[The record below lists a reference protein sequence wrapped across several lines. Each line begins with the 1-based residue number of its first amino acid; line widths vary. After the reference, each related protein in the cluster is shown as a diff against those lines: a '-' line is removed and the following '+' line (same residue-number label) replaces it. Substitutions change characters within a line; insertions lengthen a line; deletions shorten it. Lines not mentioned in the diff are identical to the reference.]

1 MSGPVAGPRYVFQ
14 YVSIHFSV
22 KLYIRPRAAYATF
35 THSGQTTPRF
45 GLYEINL
52 VLILSHRTLLKIKA
66 DMHVLNEGSHDD
78 VNLWIPTATII
89 IVS

>member
-35 THSGQTTPRF
+35 THSGQTPPRF
-45 GLYEINL
+45 GLYVINL
-52 VLILSHRTLLKIKA
+52 VLILSHQTLFKA

-89 IVS
+89 IVV